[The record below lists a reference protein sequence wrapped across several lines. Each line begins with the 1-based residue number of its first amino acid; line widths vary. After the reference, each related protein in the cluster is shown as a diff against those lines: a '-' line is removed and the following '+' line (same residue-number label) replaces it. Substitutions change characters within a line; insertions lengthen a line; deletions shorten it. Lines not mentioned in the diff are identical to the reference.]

1 MERIEKTGDSV
12 IRYDDDINR
21 DGINI
26 VVKAIRRRYPF
37 VVGYRVGKIS
47 SVIFIELRIDC
58 GMLGRELESGREIYF
73 LDNIFGGV
81 ERDDDQKIKEM
92 VGNLYEELPEE
103 IVNFH
108 YAKYG
113 WSDKEFRNRSSL
125 HMTGFY
131 CK

>member
-1 MERIEKTGDSV
+1 MERIENTGDGY
-12 IRYDDDINR
+12 IRYDDEINR
-21 DGINI
+21 GGINI

-58 GMLGRELESGREIYF
+58 GMLGGEMKSGREIYF
-73 LDNIFGGV
+73 LNNIFDIDR
-81 ERDDDQKIKEM
+81 EDDQKIKEL
-92 VGNLYEELPEE
+92 VGDLYKELPEG

-113 WSDKEFRNRSSL
+113 WSDKEFRARSSL

>member
-1 MERIEKTGDSV
+1 MERIENTGDGY
-12 IRYDDDINR
+12 IRYDDEINR

-58 GMLGRELESGREIYF
+58 GMLGRERESGREIFF
-73 LDNIFGGV
+73 LSNIFDIDR
-81 ERDDDQKIKEM
+81 EDDQKIKDL
-92 VGNLYEELPEE
+92 VGNLYKELPEE

>member
-1 MERIEKTGDSV
+1 MERIENTGDGF

-47 SVIFIELRIDC
+47 SIIFIELRIDC
-58 GMLGRELESGREIYF
+58 GMLGRELEPGRDIFY
-73 LDNIFGGV
+73 LDNIFDGV
-81 ERDDDQKIKEM
+81 ERDVDQKIKEM
-92 VGNLYEELPEE
+92 VSELYKELPEE

-113 WSDKEFRNRSSL
+113 WSEKEFRTRSGL
-125 HMTGFY
+125 YMIGFY